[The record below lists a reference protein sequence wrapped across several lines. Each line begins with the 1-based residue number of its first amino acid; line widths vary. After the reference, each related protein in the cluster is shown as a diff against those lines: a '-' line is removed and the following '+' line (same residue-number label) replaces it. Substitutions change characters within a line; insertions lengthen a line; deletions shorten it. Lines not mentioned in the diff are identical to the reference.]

1 MANRGILNNVGRSYS
16 PSNNTI
22 NINNTENTMD
32 FSKLKA
38 QSGKASLEKLT
49 SELSKINGNQSDKSN
64 DDRFWYPNVDKAGNG
79 YAVIRFLPAPG
90 DEDVPFIRM
99 FNHGFKG
106 PTGSWYIENSLTTIG
121 KTDPVGEM
129 NTQLWNSGV
138 ESDKAIARTQKRK
151 LTFISNIYVIT
162 DQQNP
167 ENEGK
172 VFLFKYGKKVFDK
185 LNEAMN
191 PQFADEKPMNPFDLW
206 DGANFKLKIRNV
218 EGYRNYDK
226 SEFAGA
232 GPLFGSDE
240 EMEKTWKKCHSLQEF
255 LAASNFKS
263 YDELKAKLNKVL
275 GLDGSAATA
284 RAKAAAT
291 VTEDDDAPW
300 NEASAPSVKAKAA
313 PKFDE
318 EEDDESL
325 EFFKKLA
332 G

>member
-1 MANRGILNNVGRSYS
+1 MV
-16 PSNNTI
+16 
-22 NINNTENTMD
+22 D

-38 QSGKASLEKLT
+38 NSGKKSLEALT
-49 SELSKINGNQSDKSN
+49 SELSKLSGNQGEKKN

-99 FNHGFKG
+99 FEHGFKG
-106 PTGSWYIENSLTTIG
+106 PSGSWYIENSLTTIG
-121 KTDPVGEM
+121 KQDPVSEL
-129 NTQLWNSGV
+129 NSQLWNSGI
-138 ESDKAIARTQKRK
+138 ESDKEIARKQKRK
-151 LTFISNIYVIT
+151 LGFISNVYVIT

-172 VFLFKYGKKVFDK
+172 VFLFKYGKKLFDK

-206 DGANFKLKIRNV
+206 EGAHFKLKIRNV

-226 SEFAGA
+226 SEFAGS

-240 EMEKTWKKCHSLQEF
+240 EMEAVWKKCHSLQDF
-255 LAASNFKS
+255 LAPSNFKS
-263 YDELKAKLNKVL
+263 YDELKARLHKVL
-275 GLDGSAATA
+275 GLDGSAASA
-284 RAKAAAT
+284 RANAAKTA
-291 VTEDDDAPW
+291 EADAPW
-300 NEASAPSVKAKAA
+300 NDEAPAPSLKAKAP
-313 PKFDE
+313 PKFDD
-318 EEDDESL
+318 EEDDESI

-332 G
+332 S